1 MPLRVGVLFIN
12 TNDSNAPISGV
23 EKDLNIQI
31 HREMHLDIL
40 QDFEAEQSSLTASST
55 QKHTSSF
62 GSITICY
69 I

>member
-55 QKHTSSF
+55 
-62 GSITICY
+62 
-69 I
+69 